1 MKAAV
6 LRGQRDVRLEEIPTP
21 EPAPGE
27 ALIRVRMT
35 GVCGS
40 DIPRVL
46 SNGAHFYPLVLG
58 HEIAGE
64 VAAVGAADDAALVG
78 HKVAVAPLLPCL
90 LCVQCQLG
98 RYSQC
103 PNYSFIG
110 SRVNGGLAEF
120 LVAPVRN
127 LTLVADHVS
136 FRDAAFFEPSTV
148 ALHGIRHAGFT
159 GGEDVIVLGA
169 GTIGLFTM
177 QWVKILGARRV
188 AVVDVNPA
196 RLATA
201 AKLGADVTF
210 DSREDG
216 FLERIRAWQGGTGFG
231 YAFETAGQ
239 NATMTMA
246 FRLAGPHAGVCFIG
260 TSHADLNFDHATFE
274 LMNRKE
280 FRLTGSWMSYSA
292 PFPGPE
298 WSLTAECVADG
309 RLRII
314 DDLVHGTF
322 DLGQV
327 MAAFELFEQPGAVT
341 GKLLFAPN
349 PSTQE

>member
-6 LRGQRDVRLEEIPTP
+6 LHGRRDIRVEEIPTP
-21 EPAPGE
+21 VPGPGE
-27 ALIRVRMT
+27 ALVQVRLT

-64 VAAVGAADDAALVG
+64 VAAVGDADDAALVG
-78 HKVAVAPLLPCL
+78 KRVAVAPLLPCHE
-90 LCVQCQLG
+90 CEHCRLG
-98 RYSQC
+98 HYSQC
-103 PNYSFIG
+103 PDYSFIG

-127 LTLVADHVS
+127 LTVVADTVP
-136 FRDAAFFEPSTV
+136 FRDVAFFEPSTV
-148 ALHGIRHAGFT
+148 ALHGVRHVGFT
-159 GGEDVIVLGA
+159 GGDDVIVLGA

-177 QWVKILGARRV
+177 QWVRILGASRV

-201 AKLGADVTF
+201 AALGADATF
-210 DSREDG
+210 DSRDAG
-216 FLERIRAWQGGTGFG
+216 FLTAVRDWQGGTGFG
-231 YAFETAGQ
+231 HVFETAGQ
-239 NATMTMA
+239 NATMSLA
-246 FRLAGPHAGVCFIG
+246 FQLAAPHAGVCFIG
-260 TSHADLNFDHATFE
+260 TSHSDLRFDHATFE

-309 RLRII
+309 RLRIT

-322 DLGQV
+322 PLEDV
-327 MAAFELFEQPGAVT
+327 MTAFELFEQPGAVT

-349 PSTQE
+349 QIQE